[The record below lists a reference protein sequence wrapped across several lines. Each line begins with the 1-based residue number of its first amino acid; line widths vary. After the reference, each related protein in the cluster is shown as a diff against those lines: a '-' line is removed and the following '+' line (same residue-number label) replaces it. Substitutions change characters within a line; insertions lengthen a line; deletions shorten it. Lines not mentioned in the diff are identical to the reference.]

1 MTIEK
6 GFFNRMKKMQ
16 AIRMLGSGMDL
27 GELNEYAFEI
37 CFLLI
42 QSIFMREITENTNRT
57 RNDMLLIT
65 ERIIN
70 DMGLKCGSELVD
82 RIVDGTLWYRDP
94 SKQESFNARIFN
106 EDTLY

>member
-6 GFFNRMKKMQ
+6 GFSNRMKKMQ

-42 QSIFMREITENTNRT
+42 QKKS
-57 RNDMLLIT
+57 L
-65 ERIIN
+65 
-70 DMGLKCGSELVD
+70 
-82 RIVDGTLWYRDP
+82 
-94 SKQESFNARIFN
+94 SKKPTSKSN
-106 EDTLY
+106 

>member
-37 CFLLI
+37 CFL
-42 QSIFMREITENTNRT
+42 
-57 RNDMLLIT
+57 
-65 ERIIN
+65 
-70 DMGLKCGSELVD
+70 
-82 RIVDGTLWYRDP
+82 
-94 SKQESFNARIFN
+94 
-106 EDTLY
+106 